1 MTAPVL
7 RYAPLYLAVI
17 LVAGAAGV
25 LLAWWIRRQTT
36 VSIRNLYPAAIA
48 AAGVDAWAL
57 HAHATL
63 S

>member
-17 LVAGAAGV
+17 LVAGAAGA
-25 LLAWWIRRQTT
+25 LLAWWLRRHTT
-36 VSIRNLYPAAIA
+36 VSIRNLYLAAIA
-48 AAGVDAWAL
+48 AAGLDAWAL
-57 HAHATL
+57 HAQQRT

>member
-17 LVAGAAGV
+17 LVAGAAGA
-25 LLAWWIRRQTT
+25 LLAWWLRRHTT
-36 VSIRNLYPAAIA
+36 VSIRNLYLAAIA
-48 AAGVDAWAL
+48 VAGLDAWRC
-57 HAHATL
+57 TRTRRT